1 MLFQI
6 NSATYLL
13 PIQLFQINFMINS
26 MFQIMGGGVPR
37 DDERVGDGEV
47 AAGERGPGP
56 RQHRL
61 RGGRPAARVPHHRLQ
76 QPGQSGGAR

>member
-1 MLFQI
+1 
-6 NSATYLL
+6 
-13 PIQLFQINFMINS
+13 

-61 RGGRPAARVPHHRLQ
+61 RGGRPAARVPHHRIQ
-76 QPGQSGGAR
+76 QPGQSCTFSRRPY